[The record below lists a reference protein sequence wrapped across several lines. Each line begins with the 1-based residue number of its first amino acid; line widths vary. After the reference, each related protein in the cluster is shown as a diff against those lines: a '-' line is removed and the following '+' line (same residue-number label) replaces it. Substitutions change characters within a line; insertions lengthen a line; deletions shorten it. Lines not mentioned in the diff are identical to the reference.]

1 MKETKFK
8 QTEVGLIPSDWEVK
22 RLSSLG
28 SFSKGKS
35 ISRTESNTGK
45 IPAVRYGELYT
56 VHNDYIKTFY
66 SHISEEI
73 AQKATLLKT
82 GDLLFT
88 CSGETK
94 EDIGKCVAY
103 IGNGKAYAG
112 SDLIILTPNKK
123 ISSLFYGFLLN
134 TDMAVK
140 QKASMA
146 QGDAV
151 VHISSESIGKVF
163 IPIPTLEEQKRIAQ
177 ALSDVDAVIS
187 TTEKLIAKKKA
198 LKQGAMQTLLSGKMR
213 IQNGKWIKTTHFKQT
228 ELGPIPQEWEVCELG
243 QLYNITS
250 SKRVFQKDWTTAGIP
265 FYRAREI
272 AVMSTGKTPEEDLF
286 ITKEMFDSYTKQYG
300 RIKENDVLITGV
312 GTLGKV
318 YVVKANDEFYF
329 KDGNIIWLQW
339 KGKNSSSLLKQF
351 YETEIIINQI
361 FGNSGGSTVA
371 TYTIANAKK
380 TKLPLPPTKEEQ
392 TAIATILSDMDSEIA
407 ALETKLAKYRQLKT
421 GMMQQLLTG
430 KVRLVDSAEIASENQ
445 SKHSAPLSFK
455 RSVLAAEI
463 ADRLCDEPTFG
474 HVKMEKMLFLT
485 EKMCNI
491 DIDSSYHRDAAGPFD
506 NRGLHSV
513 DSQLAKQKW
522 FKAIK
527 QDKGYR
533 YAPLEKRGGHKQ
545 YFERY
550 FSDSLSIFNN
560 IINIFKTA
568 NTEQCEIVATLY
580 SAWEDFLKQGISP
593 TDEQIVTEVL
603 TNWHKSKERIPKER
617 WLKALLWMKEHK
629 FIPEVGE
636 KIK

>member
-8 QTEVGLIPSDWEVK
+8 QTEVGLIPSDWEV
-22 RLSSLG
+22 
-28 SFSKGKS
+28 
-35 ISRTESNTGK
+35 
-45 IPAVRYGELYT
+45 Y
-56 VHNDYIKTFY
+56 
-66 SHISEEI
+66 
-73 AQKATLLKT
+73 
-82 GDLLFT
+82 
-88 CSGETK
+88 
-94 EDIGKCVAY
+94 
-103 IGNGKAYAG
+103 
-112 SDLIILTPNKK
+112 
-123 ISSLFYGFLLN
+123 
-134 TDMAVK
+134 
-140 QKASMA
+140 
-146 QGDAV
+146 
-151 VHISSESIGKVF
+151 
-163 IPIPTLEEQKRIAQ
+163 
-177 ALSDVDAVIS
+177 
-187 TTEKLIAKKKA
+187 
-198 LKQGAMQTLLSGKMR
+198 
-213 IQNGKWIKTTHFKQT
+213 
-228 ELGPIPQEWEVCELG
+228 ELG

-286 ITKEMFDSYTKQYG
+286 ITKEMFESYTKQYG

-318 YVVKANDEFYF
+318 YVVKQHDEFYF

-351 YETEIIINQI
+351 YETEIVINQI

-380 TKLPLPPTKEEQ
+380 TKLPLPPTIEEQKRIAQALSDVDAVISTTEKLIAKKKALKQGTMQTLLSGKMRIPNGKWIKTTNFKQTELGPIPQEWEVTKIGEFTKVQAGGTPSTSIEEYWNGNIRWMNSGELNLKRVYDVEGRITELGLNNSSTHLIPRYCVLIGLAGQGKTRGTAAINYVELCTNQSIAAIFPSPKHNSEYLYQNIDNRYSELRELSDGGGGRGGLNLRILNNFDIALPPINEQ
-392 TAIATILSDMDSEIA
+392 TAIATVLSDMDSEIA

-430 KVRLVDSAEIASENQ
+430 KVRLVDSAETASENQ
-445 SKHSAPLSFK
+445 SKHSVPLSFK

-506 NRGLHSV
+506 NRGLHSI

-522 FKAIK
+522 FKAVK

-550 FSDSLSIFNN
+550 FSDRLSVFNN

-603 TNWHKSKERIPKER
+603 TNWHKSKERISKNR
-617 WLKALLWMKEHK
+617 WLKALLWMKDHE

>member
-8 QTEVGLIPSDWEVK
+8 QTEVGMIPCDWEVLPLNSVVDFYNGDRGVNYPKDSDFCNVGIPFINAGHLKKNQIDFSSMDYITKAHYK
-22 RLSSLG
+22 RLGGAKIKKDDILFCLRGSLGKYAYVNFDDAAPASSL
-28 SFSKGKS
+28 
-35 ISRTESNTGK
+35 
-45 IPAVRYGELYT
+45 
-56 VHNDYIKTFY
+56 
-66 SHISEEI
+66 
-73 AQKATLLKT
+73 
-82 GDLLFT
+82 
-88 CSGETK
+88 
-94 EDIGKCVAY
+94 CVLR
-103 IGNGKAYAG
+103 
-112 SDLIILTPNKK
+112 SKK
-123 ISSLFYGFLLN
+123 IEPKYLFQLLGSEYVKKQIVDANSGSSQPNLSARDVGNFN
-134 TDMAVK
+134 
-140 QKASMA
+140 
-146 QGDAV
+146 V
-151 VHISSESIGKVF
+151 VCPSTI
-163 IPIPTLEEQKRIAQ
+163 EEQKRIAQ
-177 ALSDVDAVIS
+177 ALSDVDAVIT
-187 TTEKLIAKKKA
+187 TTEKIIAKKKA
-198 LKQGAMQTLLSGKMR
+198 LKQGTMQTLLSGKMR
-213 IQNGKWIKTTHFKQT
+213 IQNGKWIKTNHFKQT
-228 ELGPIPQEWEVCELG
+228 ELGPTPQEWEVCELG

-430 KVRLVDSAEIASENQ
+430 IVRLVDSAETASENQ
-445 SKHSAPLSFK
+445 SKHSVPLSFK

-463 ADRLCDEPTFG
+463 ADRLCDESTFG

-522 FKAIK
+522 FKAVK

-550 FSDSLSIFNN
+550 FLDSLSVFNN

-636 KIK
+636 KTK